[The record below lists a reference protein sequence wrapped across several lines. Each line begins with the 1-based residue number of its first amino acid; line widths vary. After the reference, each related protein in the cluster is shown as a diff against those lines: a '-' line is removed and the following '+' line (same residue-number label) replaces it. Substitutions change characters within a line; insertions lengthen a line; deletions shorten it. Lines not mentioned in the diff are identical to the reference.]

1 MGRGRASVGGAS
13 RPAHSAG
20 TGVPR
25 TPPTSGKC
33 RHTQGSQTHSVF
45 LVKVFN
51 DPFNT
56 HRGYNEVHTLS
67 NIPPG
72 QSSAAAL
79 VWESSPF
86 QLEEGSPTALHS
98 GSLKREACRAPG
110 RVVNNEWKTY
120 THGDRS
126 PCPHLSGTRCA
137 LPCTYAD
144 VLTPIKTE
152 RVRSQ
157 GRMGVLLWLP
167 AAQLYPSHLLSL
179 SASGSSTTG

>member
-56 HRGYNEVHTLS
+56 HRSIRSPTSLPDRVAQQHWCGSLLLS
-67 NIPPG
+67 TG
-72 QSSAAAL
+72 R
-79 VWESSPF
+79 
-86 QLEEGSPTALHS
+86 GSPTALHS

-167 AAQLYPSHLLSL
+167 AAQRTLSLSHLLSL
-179 SASGSSTTG
+179 SPASGSSTTG

>member
-110 RVVNNEWKTY
+110 RVVNNEWKTTIKAFEKGIHMGIDRRVHIY
-120 THGDRS
+120 PERAVRS
-126 PCPHLSGTRCA
+126 PAPM
-137 LPCTYAD
+137 
-144 VLTPIKTE
+144 
-152 RVRSQ
+152 Q
-157 GRMGVLLWLP
+157 MF
-167 AAQLYPSHLLSL
+167 SHP
-179 SASGSSTTG
+179 

>member
-56 HRGYNEVHTLS
+56 HRSIRSPTSLPDRVAQQHWCGSLLLS
-67 NIPPG
+67 TG
-72 QSSAAAL
+72 R
-79 VWESSPF
+79 
-86 QLEEGSPTALHS
+86 GSPTALHS

-110 RVVNNEWKTY
+110 RVVNNEWKT
-120 THGDRS
+120 TIKAFEKGIHMGIDRRVHIYPERAVRS
-126 PCPHLSGTRCA
+126 
-137 LPCTYAD
+137 CTYAD

-152 RVRSQ
+152 VKIK
-157 GRMGVLLWLP
+157 
-167 AAQLYPSHLLSL
+167 
-179 SASGSSTTG
+179 T